1 MAALTH
7 PALAPR
13 GRPWAAASGPGE
25 EPEAHGLEEGP
36 GADLYSLEQEFRR
49 RRELVN
55 KFWRGPLKP

>member
-13 GRPWAAASGPGE
+13 GRPRAAASGPGE

-36 GADLYSLEQEFRR
+36 GADLYSLKQQFRR